1 MEEEPDFQGMETV
14 SFFWEYWVWVV
25 VIINNKKLADKITAE
40 KMQHSTIG
48 EETAEVPGGTEGLL
62 FGVRGTGETKV
73 RGEDGVC

>member
-1 MEEEPDFQGMETV
+1 MEDEPDFQGMETL
-14 SFFWEYWVWVV
+14 SFRWEYWVI
-25 VIINNKKLADKITAE
+25 IINTNKLCDKTTAE

-48 EETAEVPGGTEGLL
+48 EETEAPGGTGWVL